1 MRTTRDTASDS
12 SSSVTKTQSILSKL
26 TASFTPKKRNL
37 AEYYVRAKEPHRQ
50 YSPGDRVEGSVV
62 VTLTKPARISH
73 LVVCL
78 HGFVKVFN
86 SEKAPGQS
94 ISCDRGPLGG
104 GAGRR
109 GSEYFGNGFAS
120 LFENEI
126 VLCGEGRLEV
136 GSFEFQFDLE
146 LPSSGLPSSLN
157 VRTSQLL
164 QITQANCGLVV
175 RARYYFVYDHFYHDA
190 TYNYL
195 PNPELF
201 MSN

>member
-1 MRTTRDTASDS
+1 MGSTASDLNYS
-12 SSSVTKTQSILSKL
+12 LPKIQSMLSRL
-26 TASFTPKKRNL
+26 TTSFTPKKRNL
-37 AEYYVRAKEPHRQ
+37 AEFYVQAKEPHRQ

-62 VTLTKPARISH
+62 VALTKPVRISH

-86 SEKAPGQS
+86 SERAPGQS
-94 ISCDRGPLGG
+94 VSCDRGPLGG
-104 GAGRR
+104 GVGKR

-146 LPSSGLPSSLN
+146 LPSSRLPSSLN
-157 VRTSQLL
+157 VRTSRVFLNHQ
-164 QITQANCGLVV
+164 
-175 RARYYFVYDHFYHDA
+175 
-190 TYNYL
+190 
-195 PNPELF
+195 
-201 MSN
+201 S